1 MRTLYLSLLFISSF
15 ATAQVTDNFSDG
27 DFTTNPTWTGDDSVF
42 TIVTNQL
49 RSNKTIPSSTFF
61 LSTPSTAAT
70 NCQWEF
76 WVNLKFATS
85 GANYVDV
92 YLTSDQANLKATN
105 INGYFV
111 RIGNTNDEISLYKRS
126 GATTSSVMI
135 IDGTDGVLSSSSNN
149 ILKVK
154 VTRSTSNLFTLS
166 REFTTGTL
174 TGNYATEGTV
184 TDATFT
190 SSGFFGISITQ
201 SSASFFQKHF
211 FDDFYVGSIILDVI
225 PPTILSS
232 TVISNTQLDVLFSES
247 VDLTTSQTLA
257 NYNANNG
264 LGNPSVALRD
274 ATDFSLVHLTFV
286 NPFAL
291 STINTLTINYVT
303 DLSGNAIANGST
315 TNFSYYLVQP
325 FDVVINEIMADPT
338 PLVGL
343 PDAEWVELFNRTAFP
358 IDLTNWT
365 ITVGTTVKVFPAIT
379 IQADSFLVL
388 TATSDL
394 PNFASNIAIAGFS
407 SGMALTNTGQ
417 IITLKTPQGATVS
430 TVSFSDQWYQ
440 DAIKKNGGWS
450 LEQIDPNNPCAGIN
464 NWKASINTSGGTPGT
479 SNSIKAS
486 NPDNVPPQV
495 FRVAVLATDTIQVYF
510 NEALDSTTM
519 LNLSIY
525 TIDNT
530 IGSPTQ
536 LLPIAPDFKS
546 VRLALSSP
554 LLTGT
559 IYTITVNNAITDCA
573 GNAIGTENTTRFALP
588 EIALP
593 NDIVINEILFDPQ
606 TDGVD
611 FVEIYNRSNK
621 VIDLKTMTL
630 SQYDTVTNA
639 LTSIEN
645 ISDESYL
652 IFPQEYLV
660 LSEDG
665 AIVKS
670 QYNTT
675 NPKGFLDMGN
685 LPSMNV
691 TGGTVCL
698 ATNAAIID
706 LLKYYDNMQFALLN
720 ITKGV
725 SLERIDFNRPTQDRT
740 NWHSAAQDVGFAT
753 PAYKNS
759 QFNDAGEATD
769 SIEITPEIFSPD
781 EDGTNDIVN
790 INYHFGTGGYVANIT
805 IYDSKGRLVKH
816 LVRNELLGLKGTY
829 SWDGINDDREKSRIG
844 IYVIF
849 VEVFDLSGNVKQFKK
864 TCVLGGKI

>member
-1 MRTLYLSLLFISSF
+1 MRTLYLSLFFISSF

-27 DFTTNPTWTGDDSVF
+27 DFTNNPTWTGDDSVF

-49 RSNKTIPSSTFF
+49 RSNKTIASSTFF
-61 LSTPSTAAT
+61 LSTPSTTAT

-85 GANYVDV
+85 STNYVDV
-92 YLTSDQANLKATN
+92 FLTSDQANLKATN

-111 RIGNTNDEISLYKRS
+111 RVGNTSDEISLYKRS
-126 GATTSSVMI
+126 GATSSSVMI
-135 IDGTDGVLSSSSNN
+135 IDGANGVLSSSSNN

-190 SSGFFGISITQ
+190 SSGFFGVSITQ
-201 SSASFFQKHF
+201 STASFFQKHF
-211 FDDFYVGSIILDVI
+211 FDDFYVGPIILDI
-225 PPTILSS
+225 TPPTILSS
-232 TVISNTQLDVLFSES
+232 TVVSNTKVDVLFSES
-247 VDLTTSQTLA
+247 VDLTTSQTLT
-257 NYNANNG
+257 NYSANNG
-264 LGNPSVALRD
+264 LGTPSVALRD
-274 ATDFSLVHLTFV
+274 ATDFSLVHLTFASA
-286 NPFAL
+286 FAL
-291 STINTLTINYVT
+291 STTNTLTINNVK
-303 DLSGNAIANGST
+303 DLGGNAIASGST
-315 TNFSYYLVQP
+315 TNFSYYIVSP
-325 FDVVINEIMADPT
+325 FDIVINEIMADPS
-338 PLVGL
+338 PVVGL
-343 PDAEWVELFNRTAFP
+343 PDAEYVELYNRTAFP
-358 IDLTNWT
+358 VDLTNWT
-365 ITVGTTVKVFPAIT
+365 FSTGSTVKVFPSIT
-379 IQADSFLVL
+379 IQADSFLIL
-388 TATSDL
+388 TSTAAIPD
-394 PNFASNIAIAGFS
+394 FASTIPIVGFS
-407 SGMALTNTGQ
+407 SMALTNSGQ
-417 IITLKTPQGATVS
+417 TLTLKSPQGGVIS
-430 TVSFSDQWYQ
+430 TVSYSDQWYQ
-440 DAIKKNGGWS
+440 DAVKKNGGWS
-450 LEQIDPNNPCAGIN
+450 LEQIDANNACAGITNWRASN
-464 NWKASINTSGGTPGT
+464 NVSGGSPGI
-479 SNSIKAS
+479 SNSIKGS
-486 NPDNVPPQV
+486 NPDNTPPQV
-495 FRVAVLATDTIQVYF
+495 FRVAVNAIDTIQVYF
-510 NEALDSTTM
+510 NEPLDSTTM

-525 TIDNT
+525 TIDNG

-536 LLPIAPDFKS
+536 IVPIAPDFKS
-546 VRLALSSP
+546 VRLTLSGN
-554 LLTGT
+554 LQVGT
-559 IYTITVNNAITDCA
+559 IYTIIVNNAITDCA
-573 GNAIGTENTTRFALP
+573 GNALGLDNTARFALP
-588 EIALP
+588 ETALP
-593 NDIVINEILFDPQ
+593 NDIVINEILFDPK

-621 VIDLKTMTL
+621 VIDLKTITL
-630 SQYDTVTNA
+630 SQYDTVNNV
-639 LTSIEN
+639 LSSIEN

-652 IFPQEYLV
+652 IFPKDYLV

-665 AIVKS
+665 SIVKS
-670 QYNTT
+670 QYSTT
-675 NPKGFLDMGN
+675 NPKGFLDMSN
-685 LPSMNV
+685 LPSMNI

-706 LLKYYDNMQFALLN
+706 LLKYYDNMQFALLS

-740 NWHSAAQDVGFAT
+740 NWHSAAQNVGFAT

-790 INYHFGTGGYVANIT
+790 INYHFGIGGYVANIT

-829 SWDGINDDREKSRIG
+829 SWDGINDEREKSRIG

-849 VEVFDLSGNVKQFKK
+849 IEVYDLAGNVKQFKK